1 VVTSAT
7 TPHYSRLASS
17 ASHKNKIYLF
27 LFQKKL
33 GGEKKG
39 KKRKGKILIFVGS
52 LKKFQN
58 DFLKTSFIAYTIQ
71 KSFLHFFANCGAATV
86 VA

>member
-33 GGEKKG
+33 GGEKKE
-39 KKRKGKILIFVGS
+39 KNAKANF
-52 LKKFQN
+52 
-58 DFLKTSFIAYTIQ
+58 DFCG
-71 KSFLHFFANCGAATV
+71 FAKEIPK
-86 VA
+86 